1 MNKICQTQAA
11 GRIMPK
17 DFVENID
24 ATDKDN
30 ELAATEYIDDIYQ
43 YYKLSEVMFFPMLC
57 FVLCILFSLVY
68 FFSSFSNVL
77 NLMNGAG

>member
-24 ATDKDN
+24 ETDKDN

-43 YYKLSEVMFFPMLC
+43 YYKLSEVMFYPMLC
-57 FVLCILFSLVY
+57 FVVLCFFPFIL
-68 FFSSFSNVL
+68 
-77 NLMNGAG
+77 

>member
-24 ATDKDN
+24 ATDKDS

-43 YYKLSEVMFFPMLC
+43 YYSLSEVMFFPMLC
-57 FVLCILFSLVY
+57 FVFYIYRGCFLSYLS
-68 FFSSFSNVL
+68 
-77 NLMNGAG
+77 